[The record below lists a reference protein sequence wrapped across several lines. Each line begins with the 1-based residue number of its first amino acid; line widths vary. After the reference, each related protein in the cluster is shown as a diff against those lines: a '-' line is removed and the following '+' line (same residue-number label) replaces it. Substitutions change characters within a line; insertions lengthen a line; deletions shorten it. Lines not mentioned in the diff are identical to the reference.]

1 MTGIKKGPYPFYGR
15 LLALGIG
22 LASAS
27 VPAGAPVTD
36 RAAAAAWRS
45 RGVQAGY
52 NLDYDEAVAAF
63 EQAIEAD
70 PTDPAPHRLMAAT
83 IWIRLLFQRGAITVD
98 DYLGE
103 ARSDLA
109 RDPPPP
115 AMDTFFHTHVDRALA
130 LAEARLRDAPASA
143 DSHYQ
148 VGAATALMATY
159 AGTVTGSGLSGF
171 RPARRAYDEHER
183 VMAID
188 PRRKDAALVVGTYR
202 YAVST
207 LSPPW
212 RLLAH
217 LAGFGGGR
225 ARGLQLVEEAAD
237 FPGEV
242 QTNARFILIL
252 LYNREGRYDD
262 ALRVIAQLQREHPG
276 NRLLWLEAGG
286 TALRA
291 GRPAEARL
299 AIERGLEKLA
309 QDPRPRGFGEEAR
322 WRLAHGT
329 ALAALG
335 ERQPAEQVLRAALT
349 AEARDWIRG
358 RVHNELGTL
367 ADLAGDRAGA
377 TAQYRIAVALCQ
389 ADHDPACADE
399 AKRRMR
405 RGGPANAS
413 PTR

>member
-1 MTGIKKGPYPFYGR
+1 LITLGLGAAFGA
-15 LLALGIG
+15 ALE
-22 LASAS
+22 AA
-27 VPAGAPVTD
+27 PAVD
-36 RAAAAAWRS
+36 RPAAVAFRAQ
-45 RGVQAGY
+45 GVQAGY
-52 NLDYDEAVAAF
+52 NLDYDEALALF
-63 EQAIEAD
+63 RQAIEAD
-70 PTDPAPHRLMAAT
+70 PDDPAPHRLIAAT
-83 IWIRLLFQRGAITVD
+83 TWIRLLFQRGAITVD

-115 AMDTFFHTHVDRALA
+115 PMDAFFQTHIERALA
-130 LAEARLRDAPASA
+130 LAESRLRASPSSA
-143 DSHYQ
+143 DAHYQ
-148 VGAATALMATY
+148 VGAAAAFMATY
-159 AGTVTGSGLSGF
+159 AGTVTGHVLNGF

-188 PRRKDAALVVGTYR
+188 PHRKDAGLVVGMYR

-225 ARGLQLVEEAAD
+225 ERGLRLVEEAAGYPSD
-237 FPGEV
+237 V
-242 QTNARFILIL
+242 QTNARFMLVL
-252 LYNREGRYDD
+252 MYNREARYAD
-262 ALRVIAQLQREHPG
+262 AMNVIDQLQRQYPR

-291 GRPAEARL
+291 GRPAEARR
-299 AIERGLEKLA
+299 AIEDGLVMLA
-309 QDPRPRGFGEEAR
+309 HDTRPRGFGEDAR

-329 ALAALG
+329 ALVALND
-335 ERQPAEQVLRAALT
+335 RQPAQRALRAALT

-358 RVHNELGTL
+358 RAHKELGKL

-377 TAQYRIAVALCQ
+377 IAEYRAAIRLCQ
-389 ADHDPACADE
+389 ADHDPDGAEE
-399 AKRRMR
+399 AKRWVKAAYR
-405 RGGPANAS
+405 
-413 PTR
+413 